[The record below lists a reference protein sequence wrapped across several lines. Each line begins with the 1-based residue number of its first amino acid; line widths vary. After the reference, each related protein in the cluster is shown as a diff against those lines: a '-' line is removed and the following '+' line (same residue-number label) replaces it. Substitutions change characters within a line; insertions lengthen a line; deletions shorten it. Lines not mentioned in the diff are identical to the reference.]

1 MALEDTVIPHLVE
14 NTMSKDRGMHMCLF
28 GELQVL
34 WYLIL
39 FLFRVCMGLYPFI
52 GIIKLWCL
60 TQTLFLLE
68 RFHQGTIISYR
79 RYSLYI

>member
-1 MALEDTVIPHLVE
+1 MALEDTVIPHLME

-34 WYLIL
+34 WYLIF
-39 FLFRVCMGLYPFI
+39 FLFGFVWVFYPFI

-68 RFHQGTIISYR
+68 RFH
-79 RYSLYI
+79 

>member
-14 NTMSKDRGMHMCLF
+14 NTMSKDREMHMCLF

-39 FLFRVCMGLYPFI
+39 FLFGSV
-52 GIIKLWCL
+52 
-60 TQTLFLLE
+60 
-68 RFHQGTIISYR
+68 
-79 RYSLYI
+79 

>member
-39 FLFRVCMGLYPFI
+39 FLFGSVWVFI
-52 GIIKLWCL
+52 PI
-60 TQTLFLLE
+60 
-68 RFHQGTIISYR
+68 
-79 RYSLYI
+79 